1 MTTVVVETSPSP
13 LLTSAVRTVI
23 PGIRFE
29 LPRSGGADFE
39 SDRRRVQIGFRFAR
53 NK

>member
-13 LLTSAVRTVI
+13 LLSSAVRAVI

-29 LPRSGGADFE
+29 PARSGGAE
-39 SDRRRVQIGFRFAR
+39 SRAIGDVVQIGFRFSR
-53 NK
+53 SK